1 MGAFTKRLILW
12 EIGCK
17 LPIEDVPM
25 MVFISYIL
33 QSSVTELTFESE
45 TN

>member
-17 LPIEDVPM
+17 LSIEDVSM
-25 MVFISYIL
+25 MALISYIL
-33 QSSVTELTFESE
+33 QSSVTKLTSESE